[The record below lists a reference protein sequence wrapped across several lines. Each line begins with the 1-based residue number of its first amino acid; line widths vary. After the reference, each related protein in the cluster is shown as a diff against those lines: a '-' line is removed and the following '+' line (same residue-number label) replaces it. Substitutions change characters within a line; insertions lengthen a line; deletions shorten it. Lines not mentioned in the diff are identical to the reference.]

1 VRYQYQSPIA
11 SEGCIVWGLCP
22 SSYMRTSIYFVL
34 LLMFCTISLLIPF
47 TSHARD
53 YTVAGETNDAGILVD
68 RDQLK
73 SMKQIYPMVVIKWI
87 KHWKSPR
94 DYGLKD
100 KVLSEGFDSWA
111 DCRKRDA
118 VLTTAHRFH
127 APDLS
132 QLKNIEFTDLSDQ
145 DNFLKGARRDEA
157 PVGSAAAIALDYA
170 CSWAEANR

>member
-1 VRYQYQSPIA
+1 MQMHTKLSTLILCCIA
-11 SEGCIVWGLCP
+11 
-22 SSYMRTSIYFVL
+22 M
-34 LLMFCTISLLIPF
+34 LLISVDAF
-47 TSHARD
+47 ARD

-73 SMKQIYPMVVIKWI
+73 SMKQMYPIVVIKWI

-111 DCRKRDA
+111 DCRQRDA
-118 VLTTAHRFH
+118 LLTTAHRFH

-132 QLKNIEFTDLSDQ
+132 QLKNIEFTDFSDK